1 MKLESSTNISFNL
14 SGNSKLTLI
23 TDTSTSNFKLDGTKM
38 STNSNG
44 VTTVDVSAGT
54 HTITKADTGNIFMLI
69 IS

>member
-1 MKLESSTNISFNL
+1 MESSTNISFTV
-14 SGNSKLTLI
+14 SNSCKITLI
-23 TDTSTSNFKLDGTKM
+23 TDTSTSNFKLDDTKI

-44 VTTVDVSAGT
+44 VTTVDLSSGS